1 MKLSIIFP
9 GQGSQSVG
17 MLGELAARYK
27 VVAQTFAEAAEQLGY
42 DLWQLVSEGPA
53 ERLNDTLYTQPAML
67 ASGVAVWR
75 CWQEQ
80 GGADPALLAG
90 HSLGEFTAL
99 VCAGALSFADALRLT
114 TTRARLMQAAVP
126 AGSGAMAAIIGLS
139 GPQVAQLCTEQAAA
153 EVLEPANFNAP
164 TQTVIAGH
172 AGAVQRGMEAARA
185 AGARRALLLPVSVP
199 SHCSLMRDAARQLAG
214 EFAASSWKQP
224 GFPVLH
230 NVDAALHPDVGG
242 LQAALSAQLHRPVR
256 WLEVM
261 RGMVRQGAELLLE
274 FGPGRVL
281 TNLGRQIS
289 TGLTLLSVNTPGGL
303 ERALEKVGE

>member
-1 MKLSIIFP
+1 MLS
-9 GQGSQSVG
+9 
-17 MLGELAARYK
+17 ELAARYK

-42 DLWQLVSEGPA
+42 DLWQLVSEGPV

-75 CWQEQ
+75 CWREQ

-126 AGSGAMAAIIGLS
+126 AGTGAMAAIIGLS
-139 GPQVAQLCTEQAAA
+139 GPQVEQLCAEQAAA

-172 AGAVQRGMEAARA
+172 VAAVQRGMEAARA

-199 SHCSLMRDAARQLAG
+199 SHCSLMREAARQLAG
-214 EFAASSWKQP
+214 EFAASAWRQP
-224 GFPVLH
+224 EFPVLH
-230 NVDAALHPDVGG
+230 NVDAALHPDTEG

-281 TNLGRQIS
+281 TSLGRQIS

-303 ERALEKVGE
+303 ERALEKVSE

>member
-99 VCAGALSFADALRLT
+99 VCAGALSFADALQLT

-164 TQTVIAGH
+164 MQTVIAGH
-172 AGAVQRGMEAARA
+172 LGAVQRGMEAARV

-224 GFPVLH
+224 GVPVLH
-230 NVDAALHPDVGG
+230 NVDAALHPDVEG

-303 ERALEKVGE
+303 DRALEKVSE